1 MELIK
6 LEVKPMN
13 CLLIQDNYDVVE
25 KQVKEI
31 ANKYDGLVFND
42 VEIKEAKKIVAFLN
56 SLQKEINDKKIEIKK
71 EVSKPITDFEDKA
84 KRIIAII
91 EEPKEKIKAQVDDY
105 IERSKTLK
113 KTRIIN
119 TFNELKKDLPIN
131 FDLIFNE
138 KWLNETTSEKS
149 VLEEMTTIISK
160 FEEDYKIIKGSDSE
174 FKIQMEDVF
183 LKTLSLSQGLSERIR
198 LEDIK
203 KKNFERQ
210 LEENKKQEQIA
221 KQLNLEKNKTVNIA
235 TGEVIEKEKEYTFIL
250 KITTTAT
257 KKDKLKDFLINNF
270 IKYEI

>member
-13 CLLIQDNYDVVE
+13 CLLIQDNYEEVK
-25 KQVKEI
+25 KQVEEI
-31 ANKYDGLVFND
+31 ANKYKGLQFND
-42 VEIKEAKKIVAFLN
+42 VEIKEAKKIVAELN
-56 SLQKEINDKKIEIKK
+56 KIQKEANDLKISVKK
-71 EVSKPITDFEDKA
+71 EVSKPITEFEDKV
-84 KRIIAII
+84 KSLIAII
-91 EEPKEKIKAQVDDY
+91 EEPKEAIKLQVDDY

-210 LEENKKQEQIA
+210 LEENKKQEEIA

-235 TGEVIEKEKEYTFIL
+235 TGEVIKKEKEYTFIL